1 MSLVLV
7 PREKLSREALIG
19 LVDAF
24 VLREGTDYGHA
35 DVPLED
41 KRGAVLGQL
50 DRGEVVIVFD
60 PETEDVTLALR
71 RELPP
76 GALP

>member
-1 MSLVLV
+1 VQPVLV
-7 PREKLSREALIG
+7 PKDRLSPEALVG

-35 DVPLED
+35 DRGLDE
-41 KRGAVLGQL
+41 KRTAVLAQI

-60 PETEDVTLALR
+60 PSTEDVNLVLA

-76 GALP
+76 ELAG

>member
-1 MSLVLV
+1 MHPVLV
-7 PREKLSREALIG
+7 PKDRLSPDALLG

-35 DVPLED
+35 DRSLEE
-41 KRGAVLGQL
+41 KRRAVLRQI

-60 PETEDVTLALR
+60 PSTEDVNLVLA

-76 GALP
+76 ELVD